1 MLPGIDTTNLMT
13 DGSVRMYSA
22 GHLMLMIQKSN
33 YQLMDFMI
41 LLKTK
46 YYYHMNGMIEVELV

>member
-13 DGSVRMYSA
+13 DGSVRMYS
-22 GHLMLMIQKSN
+22 GWSFDVNDTKSN